1 MSCKIHWTLL
11 YCTPICVLQGIPP
24 RKLSLLSF
32 TVPNPHTGTVYSST
46 VCTVQYHL
54 NDHQSDHPLL
64 YFFFS
69 IRDFS
74 LRLFWGNF
82 QRGLT
87 VFCSVLT
94 PIYHSNKPIHLKI
107 YDRERKAQ
115 ITTITSVWRSQVD
128 RVLYVLYRFGWS
140 QSYLWT
146 SFTLPKRWI
155 RLDLLN

>member
-1 MSCKIHWTLL
+1 MRPTGDP
-11 YCTPICVLQGIPP
+11 TPKTELAFLHGPEP
-24 RKLSLLSF
+24 TYR
-32 TVPNPHTGTVYSST
+32 YSIQRY
-46 VCTVQYHL
+46 VQYSTIF

-115 ITTITSVWRSQVD
+115 TTTITSVWRSQVD

-140 QSYLWT
+140 QSYSSCELHLRYQ
-146 SFTLPKRWI
+146 SFGLGWICSINSTTLLGPS
-155 RLDLLN
+155 